1 MSHNNDL
8 YAFNFFP
15 LRKHVMMRSLP
26 TSRIH
31 SPYVVHR
38 ITMMNNYLACG
49 ADIFLL
55 QMLYNAAPTN
65 YGGSKAKSEPYKHDF
80 AKT

>member
-1 MSHNNDL
+1 MSHINDL
-8 YAFNFFP
+8 YAFNSFP
-15 LRKHVMMRSLP
+15 LRTHVTMYFLP

-31 SPYVVHR
+31 SPNVVHR
-38 ITMMNNYLACG
+38 ITMVNNYLACR

-65 YGGSKAKSEPYKHDF
+65 CGESKAKSEPDKRDF

>member
-1 MSHNNDL
+1 
-8 YAFNFFP
+8 
-15 LRKHVMMRSLP
+15 
-26 TSRIH
+26 
-31 SPYVVHR
+31 
-38 ITMMNNYLACG
+38 MMNNYLACG

-65 YGGSKAKSEPYKHDF
+65 YGESKAKSEPHKHDS

>member
-1 MSHNNDL
+1 M
-8 YAFNFFP
+8 
-15 LRKHVMMRSLP
+15 V
-26 TSRIH
+26 
-31 SPYVVHR
+31 
-38 ITMMNNYLACG
+38 NNYLACR

-65 YGGSKAKSEPYKHDF
+65 CGESKAKSEPDKRDF